1 MDKENRKQELQKHI
15 EEWQEEIEENWK
27 GKESEVAKEE
37 IRNLQNLIYNAR
49 KEIEQLDGIVE
60 EAGQDPKELLDELKN
75 KKEMQEKEKSE
86 LMRHIAR
93 LEEERANYD
102 GDIYEEY
109 TKQINDAKEK
119 VDAIEKLQQEEEN
132 RDAKIK
138 TLTKGRMN
146 VEREIDDIEKQ
157 IDNKK
162 NEIANIQYGTDEAME
177 EKVLADGTKVKL
189 PKVNRIYQEIDEL
202 EAMLKDKKA
211 LRAEFQDKIDELK
224 TKKEVIKPIQKKEQP
239 VKDAETTKGTP
250 LNTDELFREARK
262 DGDLPPRD
270 IKVVPIDARKF
281 SKEQKEAWKG
291 TPLDNKELFKE
302 IKDDKKQNVA
312 KIVFDIT
319 KGEYQYFNGD
329 VKKKMSILNKD
340 GLEVLNKEDK
350 QKIIEHL
357 IKRGI
362 DAKKATKV
370 DPYIYA
376 LLGNLNPDLQDK
388 YIAAVDNPVRG
399 LDGLDIEYN
408 LKTRENNKKKPKAV
422 NLSFLQK
429 LKINRIAG
437 FHQKNELAK
446 VLRDKSKA
454 KLYAVLAALGIG
466 AGAGAVKLLTGSQK
480 AQEQTPEIVYFNG
493 ATPVATSEPS
503 KDESLSGS
511 IVPSVTPSATPTP
524 TLTVTPTPTKK
535 QETENIEI
543 FFEDTENN
551 SQLVDMVKKTE
562 SQIGKKVTIDLGSH
576 VYADPT
582 DAIKETLG
590 KTTQNNVYEKTKNAD
605 KLYSV
610 TREGIYC
617 PDGTYV
623 AIPDKDGETDLK
635 TAMQKKGIDP
645 KILENIDTEE
655 LKEQGYK
662 HMLHVEAKGISEW
675 VEKGNT
681 SEIQV
686 DKFGNRVT
694 KLQSEQNKE
703 AISSDTK
710 TKEEDQLSR

>member
-202 EAMLKDKKA
+202 EAKLKDKKA
-211 LRAEFQDKIDELK
+211 LRAEFQDKIDEF
-224 TKKEVIKPIQKKEQP
+224 IKPIQKKEQP

-270 IKVVPIDARKF
+270 IKVIPVDARKF
-281 SKEQKEAWKG
+281 SKEQEEAWKG
-291 TPLDNKELFKE
+291 TPLDNNELFKE
-302 IKDDKKQNVA
+302 KEGKIRSEKKQDIA
-312 KIVFDIT
+312 KIIFDIT
-319 KGEYQYFNGD
+319 KGEYQYINGD
-329 VKKKMSILNKD
+329 VKQNASIIKED
-340 GLEVLNKEDK
+340 GSELLNKESK
-350 QKIIEHL
+350 QKIIQDL
-357 IKRGI
+357 VKKGV
-362 DAKKATKV
+362 DPKKAKKV
-370 DPYIYA
+370 DPYIY
-376 LLGNLNPDLQDK
+376 LILKNLNPELQSK
-388 YIAAVDNPVRG
+388 YMAAIDNPVRG
-399 LDGLDIEYN
+399 IDGLEIEYN
-408 LKTRENNKKKPKAV
+408 LKTRENNKKRLQTVKLP
-422 NLSFLQK
+422 FLQK
-429 LKINRIAG
+429 LKIGRVAG
-437 FHQKNELAK
+437 YHQKNKLAK

-454 KLYAVLAALGIG
+454 KLYAVLATLGIG
-466 AGAGAVKLLTGSQK
+466 AGAGAVKLIGNSQNNAEQPTQITYSNGLTTYPLQ
-480 AQEQTPEIVYFNG
+480 
-493 ATPVATSEPS
+493 
-503 KDESLSGS
+503 
-511 IVPSVTPSATPTP
+511 PSVTPSATPTQ
-524 TLTVTPTPTKK
+524 TPTPTEKPK
-535 QETENIEI
+535 VEDIDI
-543 FFEDTENN
+543 SFEDTEND
-551 SQLVDMVKKTE
+551 SQLVDMVKNTG
-562 SQIGKKVTIDLGSH
+562 SQIGKKVTIELGSH

-590 KTTQNNVYEKTKNAD
+590 KATQNNVYEKTKNAD

-623 AIPDKDGETDLK
+623 ATPDKDGETDLK

-655 LKEQGYK
+655 LKQQGYK
-662 HMLHVEAKGISEW
+662 YMLHVEAKGISEW

-686 DKFGNRVT
+686 DKFGNRIT
-694 KLQSEQNKE
+694 KLPSEQNKD

-710 TKEEDQLSR
+710 TKEEGQLSR

>member
-202 EAMLKDKKA
+202 EAKLKDKKA
-211 LRAEFQDKIDELK
+211 LRAEFQDKIDEF
-224 TKKEVIKPIQKKEQP
+224 IKPIQKKEQP

-270 IKVVPIDARKF
+270 IKVIPVDARKF
-281 SKEQKEAWKG
+281 SKEQEEAWKG
-291 TPLDNKELFKE
+291 KPLDNNELFKE
-302 IKDDKKQNVA
+302 KEGKIRSEKKQDIA
-312 KIVFDIT
+312 KIIFDIT
-319 KGEYQYFNGD
+319 KGEYQYINGD
-329 VKKKMSILNKD
+329 VKQNASIIKED
-340 GLEVLNKEDK
+340 GSELLNKESK
-350 QKIIEHL
+350 QKIIQDL
-357 IKRGI
+357 VKKGV
-362 DAKKATKV
+362 DPKKAKKV
-370 DPYIYA
+370 DPYIY
-376 LLGNLNPDLQDK
+376 LILKNLNPELQSK
-388 YIAAVDNPVRG
+388 YMAAIDNPVRG
-399 LDGLDIEYN
+399 IDGLEIEYN
-408 LKTRENNKKKPKAV
+408 LKTRENNKKRLQTVKLP
-422 NLSFLQK
+422 FLQK
-429 LKINRIAG
+429 LKIGRVAG
-437 FHQKNELAK
+437 YHQKNKLAK

-454 KLYAVLAALGIG
+454 KLYAVLATLGIG
-466 AGAGAVKLLTGSQK
+466 AGAGAVKLIGNSQNNAEQPTQITYSNGLTTYPLQ
-480 AQEQTPEIVYFNG
+480 
-493 ATPVATSEPS
+493 
-503 KDESLSGS
+503 
-511 IVPSVTPSATPTP
+511 PSVTPSATPTQ
-524 TLTVTPTPTKK
+524 TPTPTEKPK
-535 QETENIEI
+535 VEDIDI
-543 FFEDTENN
+543 SFEDTEND
-551 SQLVDMVKKTE
+551 SQLVDMVKNTG
-562 SQIGKKVTIDLGSH
+562 SQIGKKVTIELGSH

-590 KTTQNNVYEKTKNAD
+590 KATQNNVYEKTKNAD

-623 AIPDKDGETDLK
+623 ATPDKDGETDLK

-655 LKEQGYK
+655 LKQQGYK
-662 HMLHVEAKGISEW
+662 YMLHVEAKGISEW

-686 DKFGNRVT
+686 DKFGNRIT
-694 KLQSEQNKE
+694 KLPSEQNKD

-710 TKEEDQLSR
+710 TKEEGQLSR

>member
-202 EAMLKDKKA
+202 EAKLKDKKA
-211 LRAEFQDKIDELK
+211 LRAEFQDKIDEF
-224 TKKEVIKPIQKKEQP
+224 IKPIQKKEQP

-262 DGDLPPRD
+262 DGNLPPRD
-270 IKVVPIDARKF
+270 IKVIPVDARKF
-281 SKEQKEAWKG
+281 SKEQEEAWKG
-291 TPLDNKELFKE
+291 TPLDNNELFKE
-302 IKDDKKQNVA
+302 KEGKIRSEKKQDIA
-312 KIVFDIT
+312 KIIFDIT
-319 KGEYQYFNGD
+319 KGEYQYINGD
-329 VKKKMSILNKD
+329 VKQNASIIKED
-340 GLEVLNKEDK
+340 GSELLNKESK
-350 QKIIEHL
+350 QKIIQDL
-357 IKRGI
+357 VKKGV
-362 DAKKATKV
+362 DPKKAKKV
-370 DPYIYA
+370 DPYIY
-376 LLGNLNPDLQDK
+376 LILKNLNPELQSK
-388 YIAAVDNPVRG
+388 YMAAIDNPVRG
-399 LDGLDIEYN
+399 IDGLEIEYN
-408 LKTRENNKKKPKAV
+408 LKTRENNKKRLQTVKLP
-422 NLSFLQK
+422 FLQK
-429 LKINRIAG
+429 LKIGRVAG
-437 FHQKNELAK
+437 YHQKNKLAK

-454 KLYAVLAALGIG
+454 KLYAVLATLGIG
-466 AGAGAVKLLTGSQK
+466 AGAGAVKLIGNSQNNAEQPTQITYSNGLTTYPLQ
-480 AQEQTPEIVYFNG
+480 
-493 ATPVATSEPS
+493 
-503 KDESLSGS
+503 
-511 IVPSVTPSATPTP
+511 PSVTPSATPTQ
-524 TLTVTPTPTKK
+524 TPTPTEKPK
-535 QETENIEI
+535 VEDIDI
-543 FFEDTENN
+543 SFEDTEND
-551 SQLVDMVKKTE
+551 SQLVDMVKNTG
-562 SQIGKKVTIDLGSH
+562 SQIGKKVTIELGSH

-590 KTTQNNVYEKTKNAD
+590 KATQNNVYEKTKNAD

-623 AIPDKDGETDLK
+623 ATPDKDGETDLK

-655 LKEQGYK
+655 LKQQGYK
-662 HMLHVEAKGISEW
+662 YMLHVEAKGISEW

-686 DKFGNRVT
+686 DKFGNRIT
-694 KLQSEQNKE
+694 KLPSEQNKD

-710 TKEEDQLSR
+710 TKEEGQLSR

>member
-15 EEWQEEIEENWK
+15 EEWQKEIEENWK
-27 GKESEVAKEE
+27 GKESEVAKDE
-37 IRNLQNLIYNAR
+37 IRNLQNLIFNAR

-60 EAGQDPKELLDELKN
+60 EVGQDPKELLDELKD
-75 KKEMQEKEKSE
+75 KKEEQEKEKSA
-86 LMRHIAR
+86 LMRHIER

-102 GDIYEEY
+102 GDIYAEY
-109 TKQINDAKEK
+109 TKQIDDAKEK
-119 VDAIEKLQQEEEN
+119 VKAIEKLQEEEEN

-146 VEREIDDIEKQ
+146 VEREIDDIKKQ

-177 EKVLADGTKVKL
+177 EKVLTDGTTVKL
-189 PKVNRIYQEIDEL
+189 PKVNHIYQEIEEL
-202 EAMLKDKKA
+202 EAKLKDKEA
-211 LRAEFQDKIDELK
+211 LRAEFQNKIDELK
-224 TKKEVIKPIQKKEQP
+224 TKKEVIKPVQKKAQT
-239 VKDAETTKGTP
+239 VKDLETPKGTP
-250 LNTDELFREARK
+250 LNTDELLREARK
-262 DGDLPPRD
+262 DGDLPPKD

-281 SKEQKEAWKG
+281 SKEQEEAWKG
-291 TPLDNKELFKE
+291 TPLDNNELFKE

-329 VKKKMSILNKD
+329 VKKRVSIMNKD
-340 GLEVLNKEDK
+340 GLEVLNKKDK

-399 LDGLDIEYN
+399 LDGLEIEYN
-408 LKTRENNKKKPKAV
+408 LKTRENNKKKPKTV

-429 LKINRIAG
+429 LKINRTAG

-466 AGAGAVKLLTGSQK
+466 AGAGAVKMIESSQNN
-480 AQEQTPEIVYFNG
+480 AEQAPEIVYYNG
-493 ATPVATSEPS
+493 LTPGPSITNEEPS
-503 KDESLSGS
+503 QDESLSGS
-511 IVPSVTPSATPTP
+511 VIPSVTPSATPTP
-524 TLTVTPTPTKK
+524 TPMEKPKL
-535 QETENIEI
+535 EDIEI
-543 FFEDTENN
+543 SFDDTEND
-551 SQLVDMVKKTE
+551 SQLVDMIKNTE
-562 SQIGKKVTIDLGSH
+562 SQIGKKVTIELGSH

-590 KTTQNNVYEKTKNAD
+590 ITTQNNVYEKTKNAD

-623 AIPDKDGETDLK
+623 ATPDKDGETDLK

-655 LKEQGYK
+655 LKQQGYK

-686 DKFGNRVT
+686 DKFGNRIT
-694 KLQSEQNKE
+694 KFSSEQNKDD
-703 AISSDTK
+703 ISSDAK
-710 TKEEDQLSR
+710 TKEENQVSR

>member
-202 EAMLKDKKA
+202 EAKLKDKKA
-211 LRAEFQDKIDELK
+211 LRAEFQDKIDEF
-224 TKKEVIKPIQKKEQP
+224 IKPIQKKEQP

-270 IKVVPIDARKF
+270 IKVIPVDARKF
-281 SKEQKEAWKG
+281 SKEQEEAWKG
-291 TPLDNKELFKE
+291 TPLDNNELFKE
-302 IKDDKKQNVA
+302 KEGKIRSEKKQDIA
-312 KIVFDIT
+312 KIIFDIT
-319 KGEYQYFNGD
+319 KGEYQYINGD
-329 VKKKMSILNKD
+329 VKQNASIIKEDASEL
-340 GLEVLNKEDK
+340 LNKESK
-350 QKIIEHL
+350 QKIIQDL
-357 IKRGI
+357 VKKGV
-362 DAKKATKV
+362 DPKKAKKV
-370 DPYIYA
+370 DPYIY
-376 LLGNLNPDLQDK
+376 L
-388 YIAAVDNPVRG
+388 I
-399 LDGLDIEYN
+399 
-408 LKTRENNKKKPKAV
+408 LK
-422 NLSFLQK
+422 
-429 LKINRIAG
+429 
-437 FHQKNELAK
+437 
-446 VLRDKSKA
+446 KS
-454 KLYAVLAALGIG
+454 
-466 AGAGAVKLLTGSQK
+466 
-480 AQEQTPEIVYFNG
+480 
-493 ATPVATSEPS
+493 
-503 KDESLSGS
+503 
-511 IVPSVTPSATPTP
+511 
-524 TLTVTPTPTKK
+524 
-535 QETENIEI
+535 
-543 FFEDTENN
+543 
-551 SQLVDMVKKTE
+551 
-562 SQIGKKVTIDLGSH
+562 
-576 VYADPT
+576 
-582 DAIKETLG
+582 
-590 KTTQNNVYEKTKNAD
+590 
-605 KLYSV
+605 
-610 TREGIYC
+610 
-617 PDGTYV
+617 
-623 AIPDKDGETDLK
+623 
-635 TAMQKKGIDP
+635 
-645 KILENIDTEE
+645 
-655 LKEQGYK
+655 
-662 HMLHVEAKGISEW
+662 
-675 VEKGNT
+675 
-681 SEIQV
+681 
-686 DKFGNRVT
+686 
-694 KLQSEQNKE
+694 
-703 AISSDTK
+703 
-710 TKEEDQLSR
+710 

>member
-162 NEIANIQYGTDEAME
+162 NEIANIQCGTDEAME

-202 EAMLKDKKA
+202 EAKLKDKKA
-211 LRAEFQDKIDELK
+211 LRAEFQDKIDEF
-224 TKKEVIKPIQKKEQP
+224 IKPIQKKEQP

-270 IKVVPIDARKF
+270 IKVIPVDARKF
-281 SKEQKEAWKG
+281 SKEQEEAWKG
-291 TPLDNKELFKE
+291 TPLDNNELFKE
-302 IKDDKKQNVA
+302 KEGKIRSEKKQDIA
-312 KIVFDIT
+312 KIIFDIT
-319 KGEYQYFNGD
+319 KGEYQYINGD
-329 VKKKMSILNKD
+329 VKQNASIIKED
-340 GLEVLNKEDK
+340 GSELLNKESK
-350 QKIIEHL
+350 QKIIQDL
-357 IKRGI
+357 VKKGV
-362 DAKKATKV
+362 DPKKAKKV
-370 DPYIYA
+370 DPYIY
-376 LLGNLNPDLQDK
+376 LILKNLNPELQSK
-388 YIAAVDNPVRG
+388 YMAAIDNPVRG
-399 LDGLDIEYN
+399 IDGLEIEYN
-408 LKTRENNKKKPKAV
+408 LKTRENNKKRLQTVKLP
-422 NLSFLQK
+422 FLQK
-429 LKINRIAG
+429 LKIGRVAG
-437 FHQKNELAK
+437 YHQKNKLAK

-454 KLYAVLAALGIG
+454 KLYAVLATLGIG
-466 AGAGAVKLLTGSQK
+466 AGAGAVKLIGNSQNNAEQPTQITYSNGLTTYPLQ
-480 AQEQTPEIVYFNG
+480 
-493 ATPVATSEPS
+493 
-503 KDESLSGS
+503 
-511 IVPSVTPSATPTP
+511 PSVTPSATPTQ
-524 TLTVTPTPTKK
+524 TPTPTEKPK
-535 QETENIEI
+535 VEDIDI
-543 FFEDTENN
+543 SFEDTEND
-551 SQLVDMVKKTE
+551 SQLVDMVKNTG
-562 SQIGKKVTIDLGSH
+562 SQIGKKVTIELGSH

-590 KTTQNNVYEKTKNAD
+590 KATQNNVYEKTKNAD

-623 AIPDKDGETDLK
+623 ATPDKDGETDLK

-655 LKEQGYK
+655 LKQQGYK
-662 HMLHVEAKGISEW
+662 YMLHVEAKGISEW

-686 DKFGNRVT
+686 DKFGNRIT
-694 KLQSEQNKE
+694 KLPSEQNKD

-710 TKEEDQLSR
+710 TKEEGQLSR